1 MLSQIFTIKI
11 VMYLMLVRI
20 CSNKWQIISLVF
32 SSLPKFPF
40 LSLLLLNVFPL
51 FLPNWLSSSSLSDSQ
66 YCFSSFFL
74 FIKRLKTLQSLSFLI
89 APTFSREPISS
100 VPCFYHINYAIC
112 LFLWVSSNFQSL
124 EDEDVRTLR
133 LLHLPILLSTL
144 YK

>member
-89 APTFSREPISS
+89 APTFSGEPISS